1 DAMDEPCTNRMVPAA
16 LSGSTADFSNMN
28 SFTLPS
34 LLVQCSWPRIAT
46 GLVTHRSWRYC
57 LESCDAN
64 PNMRVWETRP
74 RCRLH
79 KSPCETI
86 EDDWNVAAIHRL
98 PCALLRAALRVAA
111 IGLQRETA

>member
-1 DAMDEPCTNRMVPAA
+1 
-16 LSGSTADFSNMN
+16 
-28 SFTLPS
+28 
-34 LLVQCSWPRIAT
+34 
-46 GLVTHRSWRYC
+46 
-57 LESCDAN
+57 
-64 PNMRVWETRP
+64 MRVWETRP